1 MKKRDKELIQ
11 EVIKIMNANEEV
23 LPICDS
29 CNETVEDVNDDGL
42 CEQCYQEAGQAREE
56 AINDLD

>member
-1 MKKRDKELIQ
+1 
-11 EVIKIMNANEEV
+11 MNANEEV